1 MQSLVLVKEVGD
13 TCESMWSAANIILD
27 TDLVIFV
34 EIEYSH
40 AF

>member
-13 TCESMWSAANIILD
+13 TCESMWSAANILD